1 MLPFAW
7 IGTRSLRGGRLPGIS
22 ALGNRKAEQFH
33 ESRDCL
39 SGTGNYR
46 SSVVVVDNLEVRRE
60 RRRKE
65 GPRTIELGFYF
76 SESRCCQ
83 LAWRCAIT
91 AFTRLGRP
99 IDLWHGTV
107 FDNEP
112 TWRNERGYLSVA
124 KFLEQTKNVAINR
137 LLPDSLSGIEITAD
151 QHRIDARV
159 ECCA

>member
-1 MLPFAW
+1 MLSFAW
-7 IGTRSLRGGRLPGIS
+7 IGTRSLHGGRLPRIS
-22 ALGNRKAEQFH
+22 ALGNRKTEQFH

-39 SGTGNYR
+39 SGAGNYR
-46 SSVVVVDNLEVRRE
+46 SSVVVVHKLEVRRE
-60 RRRKE
+60 WRRKE

-83 LAWRCAIT
+83 FTGCCAIT

-112 TWRNERGYLSVA
+112 
-124 KFLEQTKNVAINR
+124 
-137 LLPDSLSGIEITAD
+137 
-151 QHRIDARV
+151 AR
-159 ECCA
+159 